1 MFDAYSGRDLT
12 AGQIVSPPVNF
23 SPEFGNIHVQEFID
37 SLIDFGNY
45 AFVAG
50 QGEGAERE
58 IVTVGGETSG
68 LDKHVIFVD
77 ARDVEN
83 AADLFSRGEA
93 KLAERQR
100 VLSLQSEVLIVGPF
114 AYQQDWEV
122 GDLVTVQNKNWG
134 LTMDSRV
141 TEVEEIYEA
150 GVFRLNVTFGYNLP
164 SLSKKLKTAL
174 GEFKIESAR

>member
-1 MFDAYSGRDLT
+1 MFDTYSGRDLT
-12 AGQIVSPPVNF
+12 AGQTISPPVNF

-77 ARDVEN
+77 ARDVDN
-83 AADLFSRGEA
+83 APDLFSRGEA

-100 VLSLQSEVLIVGPF
+100 VLSFQSEVLTVGPF
-114 AYQQDWEV
+114 VYQQDWEV
-122 GDLVTVQNKNWG
+122 GDLVTVQNKSWG

-150 GVFRLNVTFGYNLP
+150 GGFRLNVTFGYNLP